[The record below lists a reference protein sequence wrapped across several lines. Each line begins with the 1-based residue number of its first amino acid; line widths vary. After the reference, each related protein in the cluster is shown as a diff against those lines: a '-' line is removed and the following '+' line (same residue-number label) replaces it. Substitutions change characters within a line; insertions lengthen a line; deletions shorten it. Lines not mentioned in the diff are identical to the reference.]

1 MTNLSGKV
9 AVITGGASGMGAG
22 TARVMV
28 RAGAKVVLGDL
39 NADLLAELC
48 AELGADNAVGQ
59 VCDVSDEADV
69 TRLVDAAAE
78 RFGRLDILFN
88 NAGIGG
94 LGSVVETST
103 DLWRKVLDV
112 DLAAVFFGS
121 RAAVPHMRAGGGG
134 AIINNASV
142 SGMFGD
148 YGMASYCAAKGGVIN
163 LSRNMALD
171 FARDGIRVN
180 CICPGAIDTP
190 LLSGMKAAPGLFDA
204 FIRAVPMKRL
214 GNPSEIGEVVAFLAS
229 DAASYVTGA
238 VIPVDGGL
246 TSKTGWPD
254 LNDHMEELKAVFG

>member
-1 MTNLSGKV
+1 MPNLSGKV
-9 AVITGGASGMGAG
+9 AVITGGASGMGAA

-28 RAGAKVVLGDL
+28 RDGCKVILGDL
-39 NADLLAELC
+39 NTDALATLC
-48 AELGADNAVGQ
+48 KELGTDNAVGRT
-59 VCDVSDEADV
+59 CDVSNEDDV
-69 TRLVDAAAE
+69 TGLVDAAIGH
-78 RFGRLDILFN
+78 FGKLDILFN

-94 LGSVVETST
+94 MGSVVDTST
-103 DLWRKVLDV
+103 DLWRKVIDI
-112 DLAAVFFGS
+112 DLNAVYYGS

-148 YGMASYCAAKGGVIN
+148 YGMASYSAAKGGVIN

-190 LLSGMKAAPGLFDA
+190 LFAGIKQAPGMFDA

-238 VIPVDGGL
+238 VLPVDGGL

-254 LNDHMEELKAVFG
+254 MNDFMDELKSVFG

>member
-1 MTNLSGKV
+1 MANLSGKV
-9 AVITGGASGMGAG
+9 AVITGGASGMGAA

-28 RAGAKVVLGDL
+28 QGGCKVVLGDL
-39 NADLLAELC
+39 NTADLAELC
-48 AELGADNAVGQ
+48 AELGADNALGQ
-59 VCDVSDEADV
+59 TCDVADEADV
-69 TRLVDAAAE
+69 TRLVDAAVE
-78 RFGRLDILFN
+78 HFGKLDILFN

-94 LGSVVETST
+94 LGSVVDTTT
-103 DLWRKVLDV
+103 DLWRKVIDI
-112 DLAAVFFGS
+112 DLNAVFYGS
-121 RAAVPHMRAGGGG
+121 RAAVPHMRKNGGG

-148 YGMASYCAAKGGVIN
+148 YGMSSYCAAKGGVIN

-190 LLSGMKAAPGLFDA
+190 LFAGMKAAPTLFDA

-254 LNDHMEELKAVFG
+254 MNDFMEELKSVFG

>member
-1 MTNLSGKV
+1 MASLTGKV
-9 AVITGGASGMGAG
+9 AVITGGASGMGEGAARAMVQAG
-22 TARVMV
+22 C
-28 RAGAKVVLGDL
+28 KVVLGDL
-39 NADLLAELC
+39 NEAGLAALC
-48 AELGADNAVGQ
+48 DELGAENAFGQ
-59 VCDVSDEADV
+59 PCNVADEADV
-69 TRLVDAAAE
+69 GRLMDAAVD
-78 RFGRLDILFN
+78 RFGSLDVLFN

-94 LGSVVETST
+94 LGAVT
-103 DLWRKVLDV
+103 DTTTAHWHNVLEV
-112 DLAAVFFGS
+112 DLSAVFYGS
-121 RAAVPHMRAGGGG
+121 RAAIPHMRKVGGG

-171 FARDGIRVN
+171 LARDGIRVN

-190 LLSGMKAAPGLFDA
+190 LLGGMKAAPGLFDA

-214 GNPSEIGEVVAFLAS
+214 GKPSEIGQVVAFLAS

-238 VIPVDGGL
+238 VLPVDGGL

-254 LNDHMEELKAVFG
+254 MNDHMEELKAVFG